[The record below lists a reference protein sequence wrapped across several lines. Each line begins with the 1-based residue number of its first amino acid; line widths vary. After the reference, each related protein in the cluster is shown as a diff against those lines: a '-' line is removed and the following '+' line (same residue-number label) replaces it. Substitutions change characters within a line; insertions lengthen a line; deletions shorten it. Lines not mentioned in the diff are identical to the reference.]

1 MQYCLTA
8 ADSDCFLWEG
18 ISASFFI
25 NGQDQ
30 FFCTE
35 ISIDRYK
42 SVRLELRLRIGS
54 RIPTG
59 MHVWIHMHS
68 RLFLQKRELS

>member
-18 ISASFFI
+18 ISVSFFI
-25 NGQDQ
+25 KVKINSSVLK
-30 FFCTE
+30 F
-35 ISIDRYK
+35 SIDRYK

-68 RLFLQKRELS
+68 RLFLQKRELN